1 MQMVVIQSGTPAET
15 EQVGA
20 LIGALLQ
27 PGDFLALRG
36 ELGSGKTRFA
46 RGIATG
52 LGIGADIPVTSPT
65 YALLN
70 IYQGRMPLYHF
81 DLYRLSGEDE
91 VIELGFAEYFSGDG
105 ISLVEWPERL
115 AEELPPER
123 LEIAFSYCGET
134 RRRIE
139 VTPVSARFK
148 KVVEALLH
156 VYKNG

>member
-20 LIGALLQ
+20 IIGALLQ

-46 RGIATG
+46 RGVATG
-52 LGIGADIPVTSPT
+52 LGVGADIPVTSPT

-91 VIELGFAEYFSGDG
+91 VVELGFAEYFSGDG

-115 AEELPPER
+115 VEELPSER
-123 LEIAFSYCGET
+123 LEIAFSYSGET

-139 VTPVSARFK
+139 VTPVSDRFK

-156 VYKNG
+156 VYKNS